1 MTSKGPEHGNHGVV
15 LTEHPFFKIKCLCVQ
30 AKQSM
35 YVLWQL
41 IIVPSKRTIVRL
53 LSARGS
59 SRTADMEQR
68 RVEPMHIVGV
78 LAILCVLTQL
88 LLLCQLPAYAL
99 YLPLHIS
106 CWLFQSVKHRLNSK
120 LLYPSLFPTG
130 SNVEET
136 SSVVRVY
143 FGPCLFTNVMEQ
155 TRALLA

>member
-53 LSARGS
+53 LSARGT

-88 LLLCQLPAYAL
+88 LWLCQLPAYAL

-120 LLYPSLFPTG
+120 RPCSRPDQTWKRPLALCVYIL
-130 SNVEET
+130 VLACLQT
-136 SSVVRVY
+136 SWSR
-143 FGPCLFTNVMEQ
+143 L
-155 TRALLA
+155 ALC